1 MSIAELHDWNPESHR
16 KARQRVRVH
25 DETLRDGLQNPSVK
39 DPDLDTKIEILHLL
53 ESVGVDSVSVGLPA
67 AGPRAVEQVEVLCRE
82 IVDAGM
88 RIRPNCAARTVPSD
102 IAPIVDVSQKL
113 GIPIEV
119 TTFIGS
125 SPIRQLAEHWS
136 PDFIR
141 DRSVAAIDFAVA
153 HDLPTTYVTEDTTR
167 SSPEVLRDLFT
178 TAIEHGASRI
188 CLCDTVGHATPWG
201 VAALIRFSREV
212 ADSVKPGI
220 GIDFHGHADRGLAL
234 ANTLAAFEEGA
245 DRLHGCIL
253 GVGERVGNA
262 PIELILRNLGLIGWG
277 RERDLSRL
285 DDLCRLVAKAGEFPL
300 AAQVREP
307 PRDLTTGPA
316 F

>member
-1 MSIAELHDWNPESHR
+1 MSSAELHDWNPASHR
-16 KARQRVRVH
+16 KAGQPVRVH

-67 AGPRAVEQVEVLCRE
+67 AGPRALEQVEVLCRE
-82 IVDAGM
+82 IVDSGM
-88 RIRPNCAARTVPSD
+88 RIRANCAARTVASD

-113 GIPIEV
+113 GLSIEV

-136 PDFIR
+136 PEFIR
-141 DRSVAAIDFAVA
+141 ERSVAAIDFAVG

-167 SSPEVLRDLFT
+167 SNPEVLRDLFT

-245 DRLHGCIL
+245 DRLHGCLL

-262 PIELILRNLGLIGWG
+262 PIELILRNLGRIGWG
-277 RERDLSRL
+277 RDRDLSRL
-285 DDLCRLVAKAGEFPL
+285 DELCRLVARTAEFPL
-300 AAQVREP
+300 PPQVSEP
-307 PRDLTTGPA
+307 PRDLAHGPA

>member
-1 MSIAELHDWNPESHR
+1 MTSPELHDWNPESHR
-16 KARQRVRVH
+16 KAGQPVLVH

-67 AGPRAVEQVEVLCRE
+67 AGPRAFTQVEVLCRE
-82 IVDAGM
+82 IADAGM
-88 RIRPNCAARTVPSD
+88 RIRPNCAARTIPSD
-102 IAPIVDVSQKL
+102 IAPIVDVSQKTGL
-113 GIPIEV
+113 PIEV

-125 SPIRQLAEHWS
+125 SPIRQLTEHWS
-136 PDFIR
+136 LDLIR
-141 DRSVAAIDFAVA
+141 ERSMAAIDFAVA

-167 SSPEVLRDLFT
+167 SGPKALRSLFT
-178 TAIEHGASRI
+178 MAIEHGASRL
-188 CLCDTVGHATPWG
+188 CLCDTVGHSTPWG

-245 DRLHGCIL
+245 DRLHGCLL

-262 PIELILRNLGLIGWG
+262 PIELILRNLDLIGWG
-277 RERDLSRL
+277 RARDLSRL
-285 DDLCRLVAKAGEFPL
+285 DELCRLVAEAAVFPL
-300 AAQVREP
+300 PPQCSEP
-307 PRDLTTGPA
+307 PRDLVNGPA

>member
-1 MSIAELHDWNPESHR
+1 MSEAELHDWNPESHR
-16 KARQRVRVH
+16 KAGQRVFVH

-88 RIRPNCAARTVPSD
+88 HIRPNCAARTIASD

-136 PDFIR
+136 PEFIR
-141 DRSVAAIDFAVA
+141 ERSVAAIDFAVA
-153 HDLPTTYVTEDTTR
+153 HGLPTTYVTEDTTR
-167 SSPEVLRDLFT
+167 SNPEVLRDLFT

-201 VAALIRFSREV
+201 VASLIRFSREV

-245 DRLHGCIL
+245 DRLHGCVL

-262 PIELILRNLGLIGWG
+262 PIELILRNLGRIGWG
-277 RERDLSRL
+277 RERDLTRL
-285 DDLCRLVAKAGEFPL
+285 DDLCRLIAEAGEFPL
-300 AAQVREP
+300 PPQVREP
-307 PRDLTTGPA
+307 PRDLVEGPA